1 MQNEHVCVRITS
13 NERHLFKTLRKKVW
27 VGTNVVIQYLILRKL
42 LLYNTFSIRNPHSF
56 SYCSKAFTA
65 VIGRLWEPYIMS
77 SSVFYLDVMTC
88 GASTTRACAGTYS
101 TNFTR
106 ITLSQS
112 NSYNLNLFIWPNQGS
127 LLCLFFIPN
136 SHHSSVVY
144 TISWFL
150 AIINY
155 MKKTS
160 LYLCLQARF
169 LQYSQAHCTYRIWA
183 TLVSSFHQSNHL
195 AQLTSYFI
203 QLIFKVPK
211 SIRFV
216 RIKWNSP
223 ELIDWTIKI
232 YHPSLF

>member
-1 MQNEHVCVRITS
+1 MSWLVEHQRRGHAQV
-13 NERHLFKTLRKKVW
+13 H
-27 VGTNVVIQYLILRKL
+27 IQLILL
-42 LLYNTFSIRNPHSF
+42 
-56 SYCSKAFTA
+56 
-65 VIGRLWEPYIMS
+65 
-77 SSVFYLDVMTC
+77 
-88 GASTTRACAGTYS
+88 
-101 TNFTR
+101 
-106 ITLSQS
+106 
-112 NSYNLNLFIWPNQGS
+112 GS
-127 LLCLFFIPN
+127 LYRNLTHITWIFSFGPIKALFYVLFFIPN